1 LNFKSSFFTFIF
13 CFSVLFSI
21 AQNEDHTPRKSIPK
35 YTCDYHRLD
44 VTQWLTGT
52 TRKLDVNGIVM
63 NNNQYHPLGIVHF
76 GMLSYNYFVDTKD
89 SVYYHHFINQIKY
102 FKDTSKVDYFDNGK
116 LLGLPYTFNFKD
128 LKAPWY
134 SGMTQGWA
142 MVFLF
147 RYYHFSGDREI
158 LSIIEKIAQFMLKP
172 VEQNGTIGKTP
183 EGYTWVEEYPNSKQ
197 KPQVLNGY
205 INGLLG
211 LKEYIDFFD
220 EDTLAKRIHD
230 ETYVGLK
237 KSLTHYDTPTW
248 TGYDRKGS
256 PLNNQYMQYQVFEM
270 QDLYSVYG
278 DKQFL
283 DQMKLWCFLGHKKY
297 IAETHLQFKLKG
309 FDLSVKMDSVSNG
322 MFQARYLKNNALE
335 SADTLLNAMLKKQKP
350 HNILFLGKKHF
361 VHFDI
366 NKTKEINS
374 GYILLDANYTKKH
387 IEIEIKDEENTLF
400 KLKATRQIVNGKHLY
415 TFTLPKQVKA
425 KSLKVTLV
433 KTKTGTV
440 SILDIAVTNNEK
452 YSIPFYSFHVTS
464 PLILGIKKYAL
475 KVGQLMNGEDLTV
488 FYKSAPNKDLLAKEK
503 WRTTQ
508 QLDLNT
514 KEFSPVNSGMY
525 QFLIVYK
532 PLHNWS
538 FLQGFE
544 LIEN

>member
-1 LNFKSSFFTFIF
+1 
-13 CFSVLFSI
+13 
-21 AQNEDHTPRKSIPK
+21 
-35 YTCDYHRLD
+35 
-44 VTQWLTGT
+44 
-52 TRKLDVNGIVM
+52 M

-283 DQMKLWCFLGHKKY
+283 DQMKLWCFLAHKKY

-452 YSIPFYSFHVTS
+452 YSIPFYAFHVTS
-464 PLILGIKKYAL
+464 PLILGIKKYTL